1 MSKMTFGTIKSIIE
15 NNLLESYKNEKEFKK
30 TLREFKHNVL
40 NNKSMSKAYTLY
52 DQLSTPQGLN
62 EGDAKEFLEE
72 GISLLQRVLP
82 SIKLPTNVSESVKN
96 GYGDIDTL
104 VYTQKMSLSERI
116 KSKKNIVAILTS
128 KPQDIKESINIP
140 VKSMVNIANQT
151 LRNYLDTLDEN
162 SKKEFIQIVSED
174 TKVLEEKFEVIRESA
189 ISKLNTIM
197 ENENES
203 EIKSRISETIIK
215 LKDEKFDQMNF
226 LRLKNL
232 EESI

>member
-1 MSKMTFGTIKSIIE
+1 MTFGTIKSIIE

-62 EGDAKEFLEE
+62 DEDAKEFLEE

-82 SIKLPTNVSESVKN
+82 SIKLPRTVSESVKN
-96 GYGDIDTL
+96 GYIDIDTL

-128 KPQDIKESINIP
+128 KPQNVKESINIP

-174 TKVLEEKFEVIRESA
+174 TKILEEKFEIIRESA
-189 ISKLNTIM
+189 INKLETIM
-197 ENENES
+197 NNENES
-203 EIKSRISETIIK
+203 EIKSRISETIIR